1 MNTPNNSP
9 REDITADHLSA
20 REEKLRRLRAQG
32 IDAYPAKY
40 NRSHSSTEARVLFNK
55 LLEAADPDITKTQPV
70 SIAGRIMAV
79 RIMGKNSFLD
89 IKDADGH
96 IQAHFRVD
104 TLGESYALLKEID
117 IGDFLGVTGPIFKT
131 RTGEITIEATQF
143 TFLSK
148 SLRSLPEKWHGLK
161 DKEQRYRQRYLDLIA
176 NDEIM
181 PVFLNRSR
189 IIQSIR
195 TYMLNAGFVEVDTPV
210 LVPVAAGA
218 LAKPFVTR
226 HHALGQNLYMRI
238 ATELYLKRLI
248 VGGFHKVFEIGR
260 VFRNEGIDQNHNP
273 EFTLMESYEAY
284 ADYEDV
290 MKLVENLLSTVVLEI
305 TGSHTINYGDHILDF
320 SVPWKRST
328 FSAAILEHSEID
340 IEPYLGSGK
349 NIEDLISCA
358 RDKGFDIQSGPP
370 HQILDKLLSL
380 AVEPNL
386 IQPIFITDHPK
397 IMSPLAKTRGD
408 NPAIAERFEA
418 FIGGMEIANAFSE
431 LNDPVEQRTRFSEQ
445 EEIREQYSDEE
456 ADRTDD
462 DFLTSLEYGMPPTG
476 GLGIGIDR
484 IVMLLTNQQSI
495 RDILLFPQMRSRD
508 T

>member
-1 MNTPNNSP
+1 MNGPNNSP
-9 REDITADHLSA
+9 IEDPTGDHLSA
-20 REEKLRRLRAQG
+20 RQDKLRRLRAKG
-32 IDAYPAKY
+32 IDTYPTKY
-40 NRSHSSTEARVLFNK
+40 SRSHTSTEARILFNTVV
-55 LLEAADPDITKTQPV
+55 ETAGETVTQTQPV

-89 IKDADGH
+89 IKDGAGH
-96 IQAHFRVD
+96 LQAHFRVD
-104 TLGESYALLKEID
+104 TLGESYALLKELD
-117 IGDFLGVTGPIFKT
+117 IGDFVGITGPLFKT
-131 RTGEITIEATQF
+131 RTGEVTIAATEF

-181 PVFLNRSR
+181 PVFLKRSR
-189 IIQSIR
+189 IIQAIR
-195 TYMLNAGFVEVDTPV
+195 SYMIKAGFIEVETPV

-273 EFTLMESYEAY
+273 EFTLLESYEAY
-284 ADYEDV
+284 ANYEDV
-290 MKLVENLLSTVVLEI
+290 MRLVETLLSTVVQET
-305 TGSHTINYGDHILDF
+305 TGGTTIEYGEYTLNF
-320 SVPWKRST
+320 SVPWKRMS
-328 FSAAILEHSEID
+328 FSNAILEYANID
-340 IEPYLGSGK
+340 ISPYLKSEK
-349 NIEDLISCA
+349 NIEHLISSA
-358 RDKGFDIQSGPP
+358 QDKGFDVQPGPP
-370 HQILDKLLSL
+370 HQIFDKLLSL

-397 IMSPLAKTRGD
+397 IMSPLAKTKPG
-408 NPAIAERFEA
+408 NPEIVERFEA
-418 FIGGMEIANAFSE
+418 FVGQMEVANAFSE
-431 LNDPVEQRTRFSEQ
+431 LNDPEEQRNRFSEQ
-445 EEIREQYSDEE
+445 EEIREKYSDEE

>member
-1 MNTPNNSP
+1 MNAPNNNTIEEP
-9 REDITADHLSA
+9 AEDHLSA
-20 REEKLRRLRAQG
+20 RQEKLRRLRAKG
-32 IDAYPAKY
+32 IDAYPTKY
-40 NRSHSSTEARVLFNK
+40 TRSHTSAEARVLFNTAV
-55 LLEAADPDITKTQPV
+55 ETAGATITQTQPV

-89 IKDADGH
+89 IKDGDGH
-96 IQAHFRVD
+96 LQAHFRVD
-104 TLGESYALLKEID
+104 TLGESYDLLKELD
-117 IGDFLGVTGPIFKT
+117 IGDFVGITGPIFKT
-131 RTGEITIEATQF
+131 RTGEVTIAAAEF

-195 TYMLNAGFVEVDTPV
+195 AYMIKAGFVEVETPV

-218 LAKPFVTR
+218 LAKPFITR

-273 EFTLMESYEAY
+273 EFTLLESYEAY
-284 ADYEDV
+284 ANYEDV
-290 MKLVENLLSTVVLEI
+290 MRLVEGLLSAVVQET
-305 TGSHTINYGDHILDF
+305 TGGNTIHYGNYTLDF
-320 SVPWKRST
+320 SVPWKRMS
-328 FSAAILEHSEID
+328 FSDAMLEYANID
-340 IEPYLGSGK
+340 ISPYLK
-349 NIEDLISCA
+349 AEKTVAHLISSA
-358 RDKGFDIQSGPP
+358 QDKGFDVQPGPP
-370 HQILDKLLSL
+370 HQIFDKLLSL

-386 IQPIFITDHPK
+386 IQPVFITDHPK
-397 IMSPLAKTRGD
+397 LMSPLAKTKPG
-408 NPAIAERFEA
+408 NPEIVERFEA
-418 FIGGMEIANAFSE
+418 FVGQMEIANAFSE
-431 LNDPVEQRTRFSEQ
+431 LNDPEEQRNRFSEQ
-445 EEIREQYSDEE
+445 EEIREKYSDEE

-484 IVMLLTNQQSI
+484 IIMLLTNQQSI